1 MKHSYQKFD
10 RQFYNRDTITVA
22 RDLLGHYL
30 VHVTNGVEHVGK
42 IVEVEAYLGERD
54 LAAHSSK
61 GVTERTKVMFGHP
74 GIFYI
79 YLIYGMYVMLKQVV
93 DDKLIVPHWTI
104 SEKLWNIYFWV
115 SDVDGLYSELVRRGA
130 KIDYEPC
137 NQPYGC
143 REFGTQDLDGYDI
156 GFGQVLQ

>member
-1 MKHSYQKFD
+1 MSSSNAPARLIGSASVLLVRNVVNAANYYRDAMGFSYGKLWGEPPSFVIL
-10 RQFYNRDTITVA
+10 NRD
-22 RDLLGHYL
+22 
-30 VHVTNGVEHVGK
+30 
-42 IVEVEAYLGERD
+42 
-54 LAAHSSK
+54 
-61 GVTERTKVMFGHP
+61 
-74 GIFYI
+74 
-79 YLIYGMYVMLKQVV
+79 GMHVMLKQVV
-93 DDKLIVPHWTI
+93 DDKCIVPHWTI

>member
-1 MKHSYQKFD
+1 MSSSNAPARLIGSAPVLLVRNVVNAANYYRDAMGFSYGKLWGEPPSFVIL
-10 RQFYNRDTITVA
+10 NRD
-22 RDLLGHYL
+22 
-30 VHVTNGVEHVGK
+30 
-42 IVEVEAYLGERD
+42 
-54 LAAHSSK
+54 
-61 GVTERTKVMFGHP
+61 
-74 GIFYI
+74 
-79 YLIYGMYVMLKQVV
+79 GMHVMLKQVV
-93 DDKLIVPHWTI
+93 DDKWIVPHWTI